1 MARELGIRN
10 VTIFPMTADSPDVTY
25 DSAVPLKWAV
35 SLETKNNY
43 SEKEYKDDMHIE
55 KSSKRLDSVEVTL
68 ELSSNT
74 PPSVDAKITGATY
87 NKCKRVT
94 TVGFTPLAI
103 ALAYEIVMDDDT
115 VRRRVLYNVG
125 LSRDEQKNDVE
136 SDGETYIYS
145 GKAIPLPTTGEVDL
159 LMDQKEVNASEDEG
173 VKTEFKNFFTAPVF
187 NK

>member
-43 SEKEYKDDMHIE
+43 SEKEYKADMQIE

-103 ALAYEIVMDDDT
+103 ALAYEIDVYKRQRQESVILM
-115 VRRRVLYNVG
+115 VLF
-125 LSRDEQKNDVE
+125 S
-136 SDGETYIYS
+136 
-145 GKAIPLPTTGEVDL
+145 
-159 LMDQKEVNASEDEG
+159 
-173 VKTEFKNFFTAPVF
+173 
-187 NK
+187 